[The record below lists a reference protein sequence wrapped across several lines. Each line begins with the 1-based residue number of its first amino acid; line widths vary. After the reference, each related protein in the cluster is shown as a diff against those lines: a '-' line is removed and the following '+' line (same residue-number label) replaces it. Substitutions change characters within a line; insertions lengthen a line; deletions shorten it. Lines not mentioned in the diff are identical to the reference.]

1 MNPGLR
7 ILVVTNVYPTPTMPG
22 DTPAVRDQVESLRAC
37 GLEVDVLRI
46 DRSQGWRGYVKA
58 AWRVFLENFRR
69 SRYDLVHAY
78 YGHSGLIA
86 QCQFR
91 YPVVVTFLGS
101 DLLTR
106 RDGRI
111 GKLAARLADGVIVM
125 TEEMKAVARRPDAH
139 VIPHGIN
146 TGIFKPYSKE
156 AARREL
162 GLPSDEKLVLFPW
175 DPVRAVKRYDIVKE
189 VIEELQQ
196 RDESIR
202 LVTVYDKPHEIAAKY
217 MNACDAMI
225 LASDHEGAPMAV
237 REALACGLPV
247 VSVDVGDVRQ
257 AIGDVEGC
265 YICRQDVSDLV
276 EKLGPVL
283 RQGDR
288 LHNAGIVERMDL
300 TWVARQVI
308 SVYEFVLENRRKKR
322 PESTPR

>member
-1 MNPGLR
+1 MTPGLR

-37 GLEVDVLRI
+37 GLAVDVLRI
-46 DRSQGWRGYVKA
+46 DRSQGWVGYAKA
-58 AWRVFLENFRR
+58 AWRMFLENFRR
-69 SRYDLVHAY
+69 SHYDLVHAY

-86 QCQFR
+86 QFQFR

-125 TEEMKAVARRPDAH
+125 TEEMKTVARRPDAH

-146 TGIFKPYSKE
+146 THIFRPYPKE

-162 GLPSDEKLVLFPW
+162 GLPLDEKLVLFPW
-175 DPVRAVKRYDIVKE
+175 DPARAVKRFDIVKQ

-202 LVTVYDKPHEIAAKY
+202 LVIVYDKSHETAAKY

-237 REALACGLPV
+237 REALACGLSV

-257 AIGDVEGC
+257 TIGDIEGC
-265 YICRQDVSDLV
+265 YICRQDVSDLA
-276 EKLGPVL
+276 EKLALALSRGARV
-283 RQGDR
+283 RATAV
-288 LHNAGIVERMDL
+288 HAKMDMGG
-300 TWVARQVI
+300 VAQQII
-308 SVYEFVLENRRKKR
+308 SVYEFVLEKQRRTR
-322 PESTPR
+322 NSV